1 MSSAGVSTGYTS
13 YYHYRA
19 DGLRAAQLRA
29 ASGTQTR
36 ITAYRYDGQMPV
48 EEAFSFGSTVE
59 TTRFAV
65 GPRGTER
72 QALTTSSGTDV
83 SYPLYDAHGN
93 AFASIRRD
101 ASNPGGY
108 VPLTASDVRAF
119 DPWGNGITSTG
130 SSTGFGMP
138 ESGRPV
144 QAYVGSLGHRKD
156 DETGLIYMRARYYD
170 PQVGRFTSQDP
181 ALDGGNWFTYCG
193 NDPVNKVDQSGKEGD
208 DDFNLTAI
216 LVDIFQSYGYP
227 VLAAKLIGKVINLG
241 QWGARV
247 IEMGRNMVK
256 DGLKQFAEAAMEF
269 AAMRAA
275 GGSLGQI
282 WAGYAGNSFRRG
294 VMNVALGVTLITIG
308 YMMELLG

>member
-1 MSSAGVSTGYTS
+1 MA
-13 YYHYRA
+13 
-19 DGLRAAQLRA
+19 
-29 ASGTQTR
+29 
-36 ITAYRYDGQMPV
+36 M
-48 EEAFSFGSTVE
+48 E

-119 DPWGNGITSTG
+119 DPWGNGIVSTG
-130 SSTGFGMP
+130 NSTGFGMP

-170 PQVGRFTSQDP
+170 PQVGRFTSEDP
-181 ALDGGNWFTYCG
+181 AMDGVNWFAYCD
-193 NDPVNKVDQSGKEGD
+193 NDPVNLVDESGKDATTPASIIMVANAIVVMMTRAVEAVQGEGGLAKIRLIARLKAQID
-208 DDFNLTAI
+208 RLASFCRYASLMNEMAEDAAIANAEENMKQGELGAQTVAEETAMI
-216 LVDIFQSYGYP
+216 RGGGATWMGSKAAAQ
-227 VLAAKLIGKVINLG
+227 LAIKQLEAM
-241 QWGARV
+241 
-247 IEMGRNMVK
+247 IEM
-256 DGLKQFAEAAMEF
+256 L
-269 AAMRAA
+269 
-275 GGSLGQI
+275 GG
-282 WAGYAGNSFRRG
+282 FP
-294 VMNVALGVTLITIG
+294 
-308 YMMELLG
+308 